1 MSGYEG
7 GQIHLKLFK
16 VYVLRCHKPLQQFGI
31 NNSKRLSQRL
41 GKAK

>member
-7 GQIHLKLFK
+7 GRIHLFLFE
-16 VYVLRCHKPLQQFGI
+16 VNVLRRHKPLQQFGI
-31 NNSKRLSQRL
+31 NDLKHLSQRL